1 MAVITDAN
9 PASQASVALE
19 REELFPIREV
29 SRLTGVNPVTL
40 RAWERRYGLIQ
51 PTRTES
57 GHRLYSMTEIE
68 RVRSIVDW
76 IDRGVAVS
84 KVGKILAKTEPLKV
98 LAHIIPDD
106 LVQADYAQWQQQVQ
120 VAVSAFDDRALDQVY
135 NQIFSSYSLSVVF
148 QDILMPL
155 WLQMLQRQDAF
166 GQTSEWLFFDGFLR
180 ARVLQRIVALRGA
193 QPRKVIVSALAGQCR
208 ELELLVAALFLSGN
222 DAGVRVLTTASND
235 EKRGLSREA
244 GAAESF
250 GYEGF
255 ADRARELTGGEGV
268 AVVYDGVGRDTF
280 DESLRALRVRGELV
294 LFGGASGQVPPFDLQ
309 RLNAGGSLSVTRP
322 SLTHFMRTP
331 EEREWR
337 YRELFEA
344 LLDGSLRLRIGER
357 FALADAADAHRA
369 LAGRGTTGKLILVP

>member
-9 PASQASVALE
+9 PAPQASVALE

-84 KVGKILAKTEPLKV
+84 KVGKILAKTEPLKA

-106 LVQADYAQWQQQVQ
+106 LVQTDYAQWQQQVQ

-135 NQIFSSYSLSVVF
+135 NQIFSSYSLPVVF

-155 WLQMLQRQDAF
+155 WLQVLQRQDAF

-180 ARVLQRIVALRGA
+180 ARVLQRIVALRGT

-222 DAGVRVLTTASND
+222 DAGVRVLTT
-235 EKRGLSREA
+235 GQP
-244 GAAESF
+244 
-250 GYEGF
+250 
-255 ADRARELTGGEGV
+255 
-268 AVVYDGVGRDTF
+268 F
-280 DESLRALRVRGELV
+280 DELALVCERIKPQALV
-294 LFGGASGQVPPFDLQ
+294 LFSNHAPTADLPR
-309 RLNAGGSLSVTRP
+309 RLNRLALSLDCQV
-322 SLTHFMRTP
+322 M
-331 EEREWR
+331 
-337 YRELFEA
+337 
-344 LLDGSLRLRIGER
+344 
-357 FALADAADAHRA
+357 
-369 LAGRGTTGKLILVP
+369 LAGDTADLAQDNLAGSSIGCLGNEGATMRQRMTQFLAGTLDT

>member
-84 KVGKILAKTEPLKV
+84 KVGNILARTEPLKA

-120 VAVSAFDDRALDQVY
+120 LAVSSFDDRALDQVY
-135 NQIFSSYSLSVVF
+135 NQIFSSYSLPVVF
-148 QDILMPL
+148 QNILMPL

-180 ARVLQRIVALRGA
+180 ARVLQRIVALRGT

-208 ELELLVAALFLSGN
+208 ELELLVAALFLSDN
-222 DAGVRVLTTASND
+222 DAGVRVLTT
-235 EKRGLSREA
+235 GQP
-244 GAAESF
+244 
-250 GYEGF
+250 
-255 ADRARELTGGEGV
+255 
-268 AVVYDGVGRDTF
+268 F
-280 DESLRALRVRGELV
+280 DELALVCERIKPQALV
-294 LFGGASGQVPPFDLQ
+294 LFSNHAPTADLPR
-309 RLNAGGSLSVTRP
+309 RLNRLALSLDCQVMLAG
-322 SLTHFMRTP
+322 
-331 EEREWR
+331 
-337 YRELFEA
+337 
-344 LLDGSLRLRIGER
+344 
-357 FALADAADAHRA
+357 DAADLAQDS
-369 LAGRGTTGKLILVP
+369 LAGSSIGCLGNEGATMRQRMTQFLAGTLDT

>member
-1 MAVITDAN
+1 MAVITDAD

-222 DAGVRVLTTASND
+222 DAGVRVLTT
-235 EKRGLSREA
+235 GQP
-244 GAAESF
+244 
-250 GYEGF
+250 
-255 ADRARELTGGEGV
+255 
-268 AVVYDGVGRDTF
+268 F
-280 DESLRALRVRGELV
+280 DELALVCERIKPQALV
-294 LFGGASGQVPPFDLQ
+294 LFSNHAPTADLPR
-309 RLNAGGSLSVTRP
+309 RLNRLALSLDCQV
-322 SLTHFMRTP
+322 M
-331 EEREWR
+331 
-337 YRELFEA
+337 
-344 LLDGSLRLRIGER
+344 
-357 FALADAADAHRA
+357 
-369 LAGRGTTGKLILVP
+369 LAGDTADLAQDSLAGSSIGCLGNEGVTMRQRMTQFLAGTLDT

>member
-1 MAVITDAN
+1 MAVIKDAN

-106 LVQADYAQWQQQVQ
+106 LVQADYGQWQQQVQ
-120 VAVSAFDDRALDQVY
+120 AAISAFDDRALDQVY
-135 NQIFSSYSLSVVF
+135 NQIFSSYALPVVF

-180 ARVLQRIVALRGA
+180 ARVLQRIVALRGT

-222 DAGVRVLTTASND
+222 DAGVRVLTT
-235 EKRGLSREA
+235 GQP
-244 GAAESF
+244 
-250 GYEGF
+250 
-255 ADRARELTGGEGV
+255 
-268 AVVYDGVGRDTF
+268 F
-280 DESLRALRVRGELV
+280 DELALVCERIKPQALV
-294 LFGGASGQVPPFDLQ
+294 LFSNHAPTADLPR
-309 RLNAGGSLSVTRP
+309 RLNRLALSLDCQVMLAG
-322 SLTHFMRTP
+322 
-331 EEREWR
+331 
-337 YRELFEA
+337 
-344 LLDGSLRLRIGER
+344 
-357 FALADAADAHRA
+357 DAADLAQDN
-369 LAGRGTTGKLILVP
+369 LAGSSIGCLGNEGATMRQRMTQFLAGTLDT